1 MALLSRVVRIG
12 AVFFLA
18 ATALG
23 IVAVVAVYLY
33 LAPQLPEVDSLQE
46 VEYQIPLRVMG
57 AEGELIAEFG
67 TQRRMPLS
75 YDEFPA
81 LLIQAFLAAED
92 DRFFE
97 HPGVDYQ
104 GLLRA
109 TINLLQTRQREQGG
123 STITMQVAR
132 NFFLT
137 RERTYRRKLNEIFLA
152 LRIERALDKEQIL
165 EIYLNKIFMGNR
177 AYGAASAA
185 QVYFGKTLDE
195 LELHEVAVIAG
206 LPKGPSVLNPV
217 ASPEGALQRRNYVL
231 GRMRQLDYID
241 EDEYRQ
247 ALQQPVQSRLHRRV
261 AELEAPH
268 AAEMARLQ
276 MIERFGEEATYTRG
290 YTVYTSLDGTAQTAG
305 QQALRR
311 GVLAYDRR
319 RGYRG
324 VSGQVQ
330 KLPERPQNGD
340 EDDMERLT
348 AWQAGLE
355 AQFEDMRVIGST
367 LWPAVVLEVGLTAD
381 ESAEGEESEIDDQT
395 DYARQVEVYI
405 SGHGTAVVDWA
416 GIEWA
421 REYISERQRGPE
433 PQGPGDVLSRGDLIY
448 VSRET
453 GQWMLAQIPQVD
465 GALVALNPHHGGI
478 AALVGGFDFSRS
490 NFNRASGALR
500 QSGSAFKPFLYS
512 AALDRGYTAAS
523 IVQDAPVVFE
533 DDALESTWRPENY
546 SGRFFGPTRLRQG
559 LALSRN
565 LVSIRLLQAVG
576 VNYTVD
582 YVTRFGFEA
591 ERLPRDLSLS
601 LGTSTVSPL
610 ELTRAYGVFANGG
623 YLVDPWLIDRIEDAD
638 GNVVYEH
645 APAFACEACPLPV
658 PVAADI
664 KGDESL
670 VQAEGEAVDDARDEA
685 GEDYGLEEIPEEL
698 FNLQPRAPRVLEP
711 ETAYV
716 MDSMLQEVIRSG
728 TGRRVAQLRR
738 NDLAGKTGTTNDF
751 HDAWF
756 SGYADNLVATAW
768 LGFDQARSLGPGEA
782 GSLAAA
788 PMWIDFMRV
797 ALEGRPELV
806 RERPPG
812 MVSVRISPETGLR
825 AQAGDADA
833 IFEIFPADKV
843 PPMADNGEQG
853 RSRSGDSGEANEPG
867 GLEELF

>member
-1 MALLSRVVRIG
+1 MAFFPRIVRIG
-12 AVFFLA
+12 VVAFLA
-18 ATALG
+18 LTALVM
-23 IVAVVAVYLY
+23 VATVAVYLY
-33 LAPQLPEVDSLQE
+33 LAPGLPDVEGLRD
-46 VEYQIPLRVMG
+46 VEYQTPLRVMS

-67 TQRRMPLS
+67 TQRRMPLT
-75 YDEFPA
+75 YDEFPD
-81 LLIQAFLAAED
+81 LLVQAFLAAED
-92 DRFFE
+92 DRFFD

-152 LRIERALDKEQIL
+152 LRIERALEKEQIL
-165 EIYLNKIFMGNR
+165 ELYLNKIFMGNR
-177 AYGAASAA
+177 AYGVASAA
-185 QVYFGKTLDE
+185 QIYFGKPLDE
-195 LELHEVAVIAG
+195 LELHEIAVLAG
-206 LPKGPSVLNPV
+206 LPKGPSVSNPV
-217 ASPEGALQRRNYVL
+217 ASPEAALQRRNYVL
-231 GRMRQLDYID
+231 GRMRHLDFISEEEYQLA
-241 EDEYRQ
+241 RQ
-247 ALQQPVQSRLHRRV
+247 KPVESRLHRRV

-290 YTVYTSLDGTAQTAG
+290 YTVYTGLDGTAQNAA
-305 QQALRR
+305 QAALRR

-324 VSGQVQ
+324 ISGQVD
-330 KLPERPQNGD
+330 KLPEGPGD
-340 EDDMERLT
+340 EEAEDYLDRLT
-348 AWQAGLE
+348 AWQASLE
-355 AQFEDMRVIGST
+355 ANFEDMRVLGST
-367 LWPAVVLEVGLTAD
+367 LWPAVVLEVGLAPGD
-381 ESAEGEESEIDDQT
+381 EVAEAEDET

-405 SGHGTAVVDWA
+405 SGHGTAVIDWG

-421 REYISERQRGPE
+421 REYISERQRGPQL
-433 PQGPGDVLSRGDLIY
+433 QGPEDVLSRGDLVY

-453 GQWMLAQIPQVD
+453 GQWMLAQEPLVD
-465 GALVALNPHHGGI
+465 GALVALDPVNGGI
-478 AALVGGFDFSRS
+478 VALAGGFDFTRS
-490 NFNRASGALR
+490 HFNRATSALR

-512 AALDRGYTAAS
+512 AALDRDYTAAS

-546 SGRFFGPTRLRQG
+546 SGRFFGPTRLREG

-565 LVSIRLLQAVG
+565 LVSIRLLRAVG

-582 YVTRFGFEA
+582 YVNRFGFEA

-601 LGTSTVSPL
+601 LGTSTVTPL

-638 GNVVYEH
+638 GHVVYQHLPAIACDDCPMPVPGMTETDANETLLEAEGSDDGRHAGEELEEH
-645 APAFACEACPLPV
+645 HGLEGAPA
-658 PVAADI
+658 
-664 KGDESL
+664 
-670 VQAEGEAVDDARDEA
+670 
-685 GEDYGLEEIPEEL
+685 EL
-698 FNLQPRAPRVLEP
+698 FSLQPRAPRVLEP
-711 ETAYV
+711 QTAYV

-756 SGYADNLVATAW
+756 SGYANNLVATAW
-768 LGFDQARSLGPGEA
+768 IGFDQARSLGPGEA
-782 GSLAAA
+782 GSVAAA
-788 PMWIDFMRV
+788 PVWIDFMRV
-797 ALEGRPELV
+797 ALAGKPELI
-806 RERPPG
+806 RERPEG
-812 MVSVRISPETGLR
+812 MVSVRISPDTGLR
-825 AQAGDADA
+825 AQAGDPDA
-833 IFEIFPADKV
+833 IFEIFPADQV
-843 PPMADNGEQG
+843 PPMSDNGDRG
-853 RSRSGDSGEANEPG
+853 RSDSGEPG
-867 GLEELF
+867 EERQPGSFEDLF